1 MVMHRFDAAQLG
13 AFERTYDVTREDVA
27 AQARGEFLKAF
38 PLKSLPRLEL
48 DDYVIGHQRPT
59 FCAHVEAKTRPWAN
73 IQGAT
78 SEKFG
83 IYFGKTKTDLQKKY
97 RFTRRF
103 GETRDDAFR
112 SVKAAVLQLIRL
124 GEASQLDFTEIDNNP
139 LSQMFKAKILSLYFP
154 DRFLNVCSADHL
166 ELLGAELGFG
176 DDRPS
181 SEYQHLLLAAKLSNK
196 TTRTWSNPKFMSFLY
211 QTYFPNGGRKSV
223 ATVLA
228 PKKKA
233 HRKVNFEDI
242 QGQRDRIGK
251 AAEAYALVWEK
262 QRLEGIGLPELVSK
276 IEDRRDRPGY
286 GYDFLSHTSPKLQ
299 RFIEVKAVGK
309 LPGGEGHRFFL
320 SDNEHI
326 VSTSKE
332 HHGAYF
338 FYLVFFDAA
347 GKPCELRPM
356 RADEHYKQS
365 EMLPSSYVV
374 RFDFR
379 RPGKQSPSLDL
390 DTNTNDRPA
399 GR

>member
-1 MVMHRFDAAQLG
+1 MLRFDAVHLS
-13 AFERTYDVTREDVA
+13 AFESTYDVTREDVA

-38 PLKSLPRLEL
+38 PLGRLPRLEL

-83 IYFGKTKTDLQKKY
+83 IYFGKTKTDPQKKY
-97 RFTRRF
+97 RFVRRF
-103 GETRDDAFR
+103 GETKDDAFH
-112 SVKAAVLQLIRL
+112 SVKTAVLQLIRL
-124 GEASQLDFTEIDNNP
+124 GQASQLDFDEIDNNL

-166 ELLGAELGFG
+166 AMLGAALGFG
-176 DDRPS
+176 DDRSS
-181 SEYQHLLLAAKLSNK
+181 SEYQHSLLVAKFSNK

-211 QTYFPNGGRKSV
+211 QTYFRNDDRKSV
-223 ATVLA
+223 ATVLV
-228 PKKKA
+228 PKRKV

-242 QGQRDRIGK
+242 QNQRDRIGK
-251 AAEAYALVWEK
+251 MAEAYALEWER
-262 QRLEGIGLPELVSK
+262 QRLVGIGQPELVLK

-286 GYDFLSHTSPKLQ
+286 GYDFLSHSSPKLQ
-299 RFIEVKAVGK
+299 RCIEVKAVGK

-326 VSTSKE
+326 VSISKE
-332 HHGAYF
+332 HQRAYF
-338 FYLVFFDAA
+338 FYLVFFDAT
-347 GKPCELRPM
+347 GKPFELRPM
-356 RADEHYKQS
+356 LADELYKQS

-379 RPGKQSPSLDL
+379 RPE
-390 DTNTNDRPA
+390 R
-399 GR
+399 

>member
-1 MVMHRFDAAQLG
+1 MVVDKFDAAQLR
-13 AFERTYDVTREDVA
+13 AFESAYDVTHEDIA

-38 PLKSLPRLEL
+38 PLTSLSRLKL

-112 SVKAAVLQLIRL
+112 SVKAALLELIRL
-124 GEASQLDFTEIDNNP
+124 GQAAQLDFSEIDKNP

-166 ELLGAELGFG
+166 EMLGAELGFG
-176 DDRPS
+176 NDRPS
-181 SEYQHLLLAAKLSNK
+181 SEYQHLLLTAKFSN
-196 TTRTWSNPKFMSFLY
+196 TTIRTWSNPKFMSFLY
-211 QTYFPNGGRKSV
+211 QTYLPGDDRKSA

-228 PKKKA
+228 PKKKV

-251 AAEAYALVWEK
+251 AAEEYALEWERR
-262 QRLEGIGLPELVSK
+262 RLEGIGFTELVSK
-276 IEDRRDRPGY
+276 IEDRRDRPSY
-286 GYDFLSHTSPKLQ
+286 GYDFLSHTSPKQQ

-326 VSTSKE
+326 VSTSDK
-332 HHGAYF
+332 HYGTYF
-338 FYLVFFDAA
+338 FYLVFFDSA
-347 GKPCELRPM
+347 GKPLELRPM
-356 RADEHYKQS
+356 RADELYHQS
-365 EMLPSSYVV
+365 EMSPASYVV
-374 RFDFR
+374 RFDF
-379 RPGKQSPSLDL
+379 
-390 DTNTNDRPA
+390 
-399 GR
+399 GRSEK